1 MQENISILY
10 VDDDFLNLM
19 SFEILLKDKFVI
31 FTAPNAIKAL
41 EIFEKNDISVIIS
54 DQKMPNMSGVK
65 LLEKVVNEKNNTLRI
80 IHSGYLHD
88 EKR

>member
-65 LLEKVVNEKNNTLRI
+65 LLEKVANEKNNTLRI